1 MSRLTEVLGDVRDV
15 FTTNLAYKALALAF
29 ALMMWIWVQSEQVV
43 EDRARVRL
51 EWRLPEGLML
61 VEPPLETAT
70 VTVEGVQAFVR
81 AVRQKDLSI
90 QVDLSR
96 AREGE
101 VSLDLSERAVNG
113 IPPQVRVVSV
123 SPSALKVQ
131 LDRVLKR
138 RVNVTADTRG
148 DPADG
153 FRLAQVTVEPDRVEL
168 SGPSSILRKL
178 TEVPTDTVDV
188 SGLREDAE
196 FEVGLAVKKG
206 QLTPTRSERFVVAV
220 KVEPIV
226 KERAFE
232 SVPVLL
238 RNAEDYTVAAED
250 VRVTLAGP
258 VEKLNAIDPEQVS
271 VVVHVPE
278 GFDAPTGD
286 ARRGRGEGL
295 RYEVV
300 QPGGEA
306 VSVVDVSPERIPV
319 TRK

>member
-90 QVDLSR
+90 LVDLSR

-168 SGPSSILRKL
+168 SGPSSLLRKL
-178 TEVPTDTVDV
+178 TEVQTDTVDV

-206 QLTPTRSERFVVAV
+206 QLTPTRAERFTVAV

-232 SVPVLL
+232 AVPVLL
-238 RNAEDYTVAAED
+238 RNAEDYVVSAED

-258 VEKLNAIDPEQVS
+258 VERLNAIDPEQVS

-300 QPGGEA
+300 QPAGEA